1 MKIAKTF
8 IIAAL
13 ILFMSCKDENS
24 DQKTNDIAEFTLNR
38 ADYTILKY
46 NSENYWVYR
55 NAKPTDLNSAEL
67 LEIESILNQAIS
79 DNNKVQA
86 ENLKK
91 GNEAN
96 PENKRTE
103 TGFELSLENYQ
114 RQYVPYINSS
124 GEKEIWINFRCG
136 KHKTNKWKTELLPP
150 VTDGGNCYYQ
160 IKINLSKKSYSDLHI
175 NGYA

>member
-13 ILFMSCKDENS
+13 VLLISCKDENS
-24 DQKTNDIAEFTLNR
+24 DQKTSNIAEFTLNT

-46 NSENYWVYR
+46 NSKNNWIYR

-67 LEIESILNQAIS
+67 IEIESILNQAIS
-79 DNNKVQA
+79 DNNKVQT
-86 ENLKK
+86 ENLRK
-91 GNEAN
+91 GNKTN
-96 PENKRTE
+96 PENKRTQ
-103 TGFELSLENYQ
+103 TGFELSLDNYQ

-136 KHKTNKWKTELLPP
+136 KHKTDKWKTELLPP
-150 VTDGGNCYYQ
+150 VTDGGNCNYQ
-160 IKINLSKKSYSDLHI
+160 IKINLSKKSHSDLHI